1 MFTFSFFRTV
11 SSFKFTKDCF
21 ICGDSCNVTG
31 DPKHPDRWE
40 RNLGIL
46 CRTAD
51 RGKDKERRIRKSFK
65 DVLLE
70 ICRKRDDILG
80 DTVMVRLH
88 GAPSDLH
95 AADARL
101 EGNMSK
107 I

>member
-1 MFTFSFFRTV
+1 MFTLSFFSTV
-11 SSFKFTKDCF
+11 PSFNFTKDCF

-40 RNLGIL
+40 RNPGIL
-46 CRTAD
+46 CRTTD
-51 RGKDKERRIRKSFK
+51 RGKDKGGRTRKSFK

-70 ICRKRDDILG
+70 ICRKRDDI
-80 DTVMVRLH
+80 VMVRLH

-95 AADARL
+95 AAGARL